1 MYVRHLQQYLEQFT
15 DGRKGNAVSN
25 ATIYVQVGGHLEEI
39 RRIEVYFQESN
50 IIGNDSIRVVFKT
63 TKNKL
68 LLADPTV
75 SQSNPEKLHG
85 SRGKTLSKKLRK
97 QHPQYRG
104 IE

>member
-25 ATIYVQVGGHLEEI
+25 ATIYVQVGGHLEEL
-39 RRIEVYFQESN
+39 RRIEVQESN

-68 LLADPTV
+68 LQAPTV
-75 SQSNPEKLHG
+75 PE
-85 SRGKTLSKKLRK
+85 
-97 QHPQYRG
+97 
-104 IE
+104 